1 MTTNNPTVESIE
13 ALLRDVITAPTG
25 AHLIIIPD
33 ASLAQLQ
40 AVSDAFIEASN
51 LDVNNVDEEAL
62 MMAQMAAEMY
72 SKDHITGEIVAGEL
86 IAYDDEALQK
96 NLKSIRENPD
106 WVNEGL
112 ALTIYLLNKI
122 FAEVKQFRR

>member
-1 MTTNNPTVESIE
+1 
-13 ALLRDVITAPTG
+13 
-25 AHLIIIPD
+25 
-33 ASLAQLQ
+33 
-40 AVSDAFIEASN
+40 
-51 LDVNNVDEEAL
+51 
-62 MMAQMAAEMY
+62 MAAEMY
-72 SKDHITGEIVAGEL
+72 SKDHITGEIVKGEL